1 MDLVRSL
8 EDVHKLF
15 TVENRFCVEQAASWL
30 PPTRSEGEEEELAAP
45 LLDGYKVSFH
55 LGDLKMSQICE
66 LYNLTVDT
74 PHDHCKMLVLHLVLD
89 EEQVVQLKGIDE
101 AVKVAYR
108 ETTAAMQW
116 IGLVRTY
123 RGVKTLPV
131 DLLLEAEAPTQIWF
145 NTPSGVVEGQGLD
158 FLLQHI
164 GSVDELKGYAC
175 NVVLEFD
182 WITRKDESYRQR
194 VKVHSAAFKKKMPA
208 NRTLKRSAESVSALY
223 ASNVVP
229 RLSKRR

>member
-89 EEQVVQLKGIDE
+89 EEQVAQLKGIDE
-101 AVKVAYR
+101 AVK
-108 ETTAAMQW
+108 
-116 IGLVRTY
+116 
-123 RGVKTLPV
+123 
-131 DLLLEAEAPTQIWF
+131 
-145 NTPSGVVEGQGLD
+145 SCEGRVQGD
-158 FLLQHI
+158 Y
-164 GSVDELKGYAC
+164 SGYAM
-175 NVVLEFD
+175 D
-182 WITRKDESYRQR
+182 WASPNLQGRKDSSCGP
-194 VKVHSAAFKKKMPA
+194 SA
-208 NRTLKRSAESVSALY
+208 
-223 ASNVVP
+223 
-229 RLSKRR
+229 